1 MKFINNDF
9 VSREYYEGACAYY
22 QEAITRLT
30 EENKLY
36 ETKLNKITDSIGLL
50 KTALN
55 DYNDIFGIISKVC
68 SLQTELKIV
77 VFKIGEILDDHEQE
91 TITRL
96 TEENKLYR
104 TKLKKITGC
113 MELLKTVLNDY
124 DDIFGIIPK
133 VCRLQTELKIVDF
146 KLGRI
151 LDDHE
156 MF

>member
-22 QEAITRLT
+22 QKAITRLT

-36 ETKLNKITDSIGLL
+36 ETKLNKIIESIGLL

-55 DYNDIFGIISKVC
+55 DYEDICEVISK
-68 SLQTELKIV
+68 
-77 VFKIGEILDDHEQE
+77 
-91 TITRL
+91 ITDVDCNL
-96 TEENKLYR
+96 R
-104 TKLKKITGC
+104 TFA
-113 MELLKTVLNDY
+113 Y
-124 DDIFGIIPK
+124 
-133 VCRLQTELKIVDF
+133 

-151 LDDHE
+151 LDDRE

>member
-22 QEAITRLT
+22 QKAITQLT

-36 ETKLNKITDSIGLL
+36 ETKL
-50 KTALN
+50 
-55 DYNDIFGIISKVC
+55 
-68 SLQTELKIV
+68 
-77 VFKIGEILDDHEQE
+77 
-91 TITRL
+91 R
-96 TEENKLYR
+96 
-104 TKLKKITGC
+104 KITGC

-124 DDIFGIIPK
+124 DDIYGAIS
-133 VCRLQTELKIVDF
+133 KITDVDCNLRTVAY

-156 MF
+156 ML

>member
-36 ETKLNKITDSIGLL
+36 ETKLNKITESIGLL

-55 DYNDIFGIISKVC
+55 DYEDICEVISK
-68 SLQTELKIV
+68 
-77 VFKIGEILDDHEQE
+77 
-91 TITRL
+91 ITDVDCNL
-96 TEENKLYR
+96 R
-104 TKLKKITGC
+104 TFA
-113 MELLKTVLNDY
+113 Y
-124 DDIFGIIPK
+124 
-133 VCRLQTELKIVDF
+133 

-151 LDDHE
+151 LDEHE